1 MPRFRIL
8 IALAVA
14 ACAIAVTAS
23 AAAARSPEML
33 MIHKVNHYR
42 RLHGLR
48 PLRVSHSLMHSAKSY
63 AHWEMRHG
71 YFGHQSRIHA
81 SGRYRRLGEILEW
94 QRGLSSNI
102 RLAFN
107 TWKHSSSHRAIMLD
121 RKFTY
126 VGAGHVHGRFHGR
139 KSTLWVMHF
148 GRP

>member
-8 IALAVA
+8 IALVVA
-14 ACAIAVTAS
+14 ICAIAVTTSTAS
-23 AAAARSPEML
+23 ATSPEMA

-42 RLHGLR
+42 HQHGLR
-48 PLRVSHSLMHSAKSY
+48 SVRVSGSLMRSAKSY
-63 AHWEMRHG
+63 AHWMMRHQ
-71 YFGHQSRIHA
+71 YFGHRSRIHA
-81 SGRYRRLGEILEW
+81 SSHYRRLGEILEW
-94 QRGLSSNI
+94 QRGYAANV